1 MKRRTLIAGL
11 GSLTAGSGLAIGS
24 GAFTSLS
31 AKRTVSVQTAA
42 DYEALLT
49 LEQRGSGGRSKMDG
63 TPSELEFELPGDDE
77 DEYPSGDPTD
87 PKGLGTDS
95 VYRFGSDAAASQ
107 SGLFAVENQGSQ
119 PVQIYSTQ
127 SETEQRPEVTMYNV
141 ETGDLLTKENPSSP
155 TSTGDR
161 ILCGLEIDT
170 QEVPV
175 REAQYDLTLTI
186 SAVAAS
192 D

>member
-24 GAFTSLS
+24 GAFTSVS
-31 AKRTVSVQTAA
+31 AKRTVSVKTAA

-49 LEQRGSGGRSKMDG
+49 LEQRGSGGRSEMDG

-77 DEYPSGDPTD
+77 DEYPSEDPTD
-87 PKGLGTDS
+87 PNGLGTDS

-107 SGLFAVENQGSQ
+107 SGLFAVENQGTQS
-119 PVQIYSTQ
+119 VQIYSTQ
-127 SETEQRPEVTMYNV
+127 SETNQVPEVTMYNV
-141 ETGDLLTKENPSSP
+141 ETDDLLTEENPSSP
-155 TSTGDR
+155 ISTGER

-170 QEVPV
+170 HGVPAK
-175 REAQYDLTLTI
+175 EIEYDLTLTI
-186 SAVAAS
+186 NAVAAS